1 MSTIKILVI
10 SIVMLVLAGCQRVQ
24 PIMNIEN
31 TPITYSLQKEQVK
44 SAILQAAINRGWTI
58 EDKSASEL
66 TARIHVRSHHAEVKI
81 PYNEK
86 HYSIIYVDS
95 SNLKAKSG
103 NIHRN
108 YNRWVNNLNL
118 DIQKQF
124 SLESSQ

>member
-1 MSTIKILVI
+1 MSTIKIIAI
-10 SIVMLVLAGCQRVQ
+10 SIIMLVLVGCQRVQ

-31 TPITYSLQKEQVK
+31 TPIAYSLKIEQVK
-44 SAILQAAINRGWTI
+44 SAILQAAISRGWTI

-66 TARIHVRSHHAEVKI
+66 TAKINVRSHYAEVKI

-95 SNLKAKSG
+95 SNLKAESG

-118 DIQKQF
+118 DIQKQL